1 MIEGED
7 NFPYQL
13 IDVSVEKGD
22 GKDEETATAIFKRVY
37 DGKQFTLSVHDP
49 WHLVQVVILKN
60 CKNKP
65 IVMIGLFLFC
75 IFAVWKK

>member
-37 DGKQFTLSVHDP
+37 DGKQFTLSARP
-49 WHLVQVVILKN
+49 LTLSTS
-60 CKNKP
+60 
-65 IVMIGLFLFC
+65 GYLEEL
-75 IFAVWKK
+75 

>member
-49 WHLVQVVILKN
+49 
-60 CKNKP
+60 
-65 IVMIGLFLFC
+65 
-75 IFAVWKK
+75 